1 MTVLAWLAAPLA
13 LSVLAMAWA
22 AWRGRTRGPRRAG
35 GAFASVDEFRR
46 FTEAMA
52 APGPRATP
60 RPRGLFRRAVKQR
73 QVS

>member
-1 MTVLAWLAAPLA
+1 MKVLAWLAAPLA
-13 LSVLAMAWA
+13 LSVLAMGWA

-46 FTEAMA
+46 FTEAVA
-52 APGPRATP
+52 APGPAATP
-60 RPRGLFRRAVKQR
+60 RPRGLFRRAKR